1 MLHQQRRSFLKTGLG
16 LGTVAAA
23 STLLIACGGSDD
35 PVTPAP
41 TQNIVQL
48 AQATPSLS
56 ILVEAVVAANLVT
69 TLSGTGPFTVFAPT
83 DAAFAAALTELGLTK
98 AQLLASPDL
107 AKILTYHVLSG
118 QVLKAQ
124 IPFNTNIATV
134 QTETLRISNAF
145 VITDQENR
153 TANITATDILA
164 TNGVVHLI
172 DKVILPNI
180 LP

>member
-1 MLHQQRRSFLKTGLG
+1 MKHQQRRNFLKSGLS
-16 LGTVAAA
+16 LGTAAAA
-23 STLLIACGGSDD
+23 STLLMACGGSDD

-48 AQATPSLS
+48 AQATPTLS

-69 TLSGTGPFTVFAPT
+69 TLSSTGPFTVFAPT
-83 DAAFAAALTELGLTK
+83 DAAFAAALTELGLTR
-98 AQLLASPDL
+98 AQLLASSDL
-107 AKILTYHVLSG
+107 AAILTYHVLSG
-118 QVLKAQ
+118 RVLREQ
-124 IPFNTNIATV
+124 IPFNTNIVTV

-153 TANITATDILA
+153 TANITATNILA

-172 DKVILPNI
+172 DRVILPNI